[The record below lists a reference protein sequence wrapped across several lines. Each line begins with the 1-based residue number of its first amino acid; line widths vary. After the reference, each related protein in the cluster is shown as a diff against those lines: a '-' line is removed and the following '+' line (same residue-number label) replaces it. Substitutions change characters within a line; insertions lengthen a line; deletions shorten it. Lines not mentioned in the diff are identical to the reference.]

1 MMFALPTPYAKA
13 QSSGTFP
20 VEGAFNGMVITYSV
34 SGADLGTPSDT
45 YDFTTSRIY
54 NGTVTGNAVTVSGT
68 VHQGNGYG
76 ADVAVS
82 LHVGTAT
89 DSVSYSGSTPWDQ
102 SFSVSVNVPPGAKSG
117 SFSISMTG
125 SYNAGSRGLVVSGQF
140 LAPPIDHVIVVSP
153 KSNVLAGDNPFT
165 VRAIVYDS
173 DNSQVDDGTEVTFT
187 LTDKESGTL
196 AGASIEPQTGYTINS
211 EVTATFTPP
220 GSSYWHDPLHANYA
234 GTNSITITAYAGDKQ
249 GSFEILI
256 LPPAATVSTL
266 TSNGGTVD
274 LAISGSIL
282 SSQMSNAEITSDQS
296 AKTTTFSFTVTGE
309 SGTTGFSNITI
320 PKNLVPYGTTPTVYI
335 DNQLVQS
342 QGYTEDAYNYYVWYT
357 LEFSTHRVSFVF
369 TTTSNKEQIGFD
381 PTLVIVGILGAIIIG
396 VVVTVLLLRRR
407 KTTSQEMP
415 SSYPPPPP
423 PPPPDNY

>member
-1 MMFALPTPYAKA
+1 MMFTLPTPYAKA

-20 VEGAFNGMVITYSV
+20 AEGAFNGMVITYSV

-45 YDFTTSRIY
+45 FDFTTSRIY
-54 NGTVTGNAVTVSGT
+54 NGTVTGNTVTVSGT

-76 ADVAVS
+76 ADVTVS
-82 LHVGTAT
+82 LHVGTAA
-89 DSVSYSGSTPWDQ
+89 DSVSYSGNTPWDQ
-102 SFSVSVNVPPGAKSG
+102 AFSVSVNVPPGAKSG

-140 LAPPIDHVIVVSP
+140 LGPPIDHVIVVSP
-153 KSNVLAGDNPFT
+153 KSNVLAGDSPFT
-165 VRAIVYDS
+165 VRATVYAS

-196 AGASIEPQTGYTINS
+196 AGASIEPQTGSTLNS

-220 GSSYWHDPLHANYA
+220 RASYWYDPLHANYA
-234 GTNSITITAYAGDKQ
+234 GTNSITITASAGDKQ
-249 GSFEILI
+249 GSYEILI
-256 LPPAATVSTL
+256 LPPATTVSTL

-274 LAISGSIL
+274 LAISGSIT

-296 AKTTTFSFTVTGE
+296 AATTTFSFTVTGE
-309 SGTTGFSNITI
+309 SGTTGFGNITI
-320 PKNLVPYGTTPTVYI
+320 PKSLIPYGTTPTVYI
-335 DNQLVQS
+335 DGDQLVQS
-342 QGYTEDAYNYYVWYT
+342 QGYTQDAYNYYVWYT
-357 LEFSTHRVSFVF
+357 LEFSTHRVSFEF
-369 TTTSNKEQIGFD
+369 TTTSNAQQFDIG
-381 PTLVIVGILGAIIIG
+381 TIVIAGIIGAIILG

-423 PPPPDNY
+423 PPPDNY